1 MDTTRFC
8 YPVLHVDRGDW
19 KVVYDNIAKSS
30 YDVSNYDD
38 LLQGT
43 DRDSSI
49 YYMPNILLDP
59 SDERSEHVHY
69 QDSVGLLIIL
79 FLLSLTIITIW
90 IFKVARFRILHETGL
105 AIIYGVIIG
114 IIIHYAFPAVLED
127 EYYLAVAANK
137 CNQSEHHP
145 VDEFEVGDSIILKT
159 VGGDDFRCS
168 IASKVFKTREG
179 DKIEE
184 SVSCQ

>member
-1 MDTTRFC
+1 
-8 YPVLHVDRGDW
+8 
-19 KVVYDNIAKSS
+19 
-30 YDVSNYDD
+30 
-38 LLQGT
+38 
-43 DRDSSI
+43 
-49 YYMPNILLDP
+49 MPNILLDP

-184 SVSCQ
+184 SLLFDPELFFFVILPPIIFYAGYCLQKVVVIMSHIVFTYNIQLPETFL